1 MRRWR
6 HRARGIWLAGWAG
19 VWMGLLATPAAAQ
32 TTTYRCVTADGKR
45 FTSSTPCSQARR
57 PQTPIYYGPS
67 QPPPVRALPPAR
79 LERAPEELTYMSPE
93 CATMREGIR
102 TAPARGVDSRT
113 QSELRRNFQ
122 ELCTEDQSRARRA
135 LMEDKRLE
143 QRERHQERQQVT
155 ERRTLAK
162 ADQDKLMA
170 QCAEM
175 RGAIRQRRARTGM
188 SEGELRDLQ
197 LFEQRYETRCVNA
210 QR

>member
-143 QRERHQERQQVT
+143 QRERHQERQQV
-155 ERRTLAK
+155 
-162 ADQDKLMA
+162 MA
-170 QCAEM
+170 QDAGQSGPRQADGAM
-175 RGAIRQRRARTGM
+175 RRNAWRHSSAPGAHWHERGRTARPAA
-188 SEGELRDLQ
+188 
-197 LFEQRYETRCVNA
+197 V
-210 QR
+210 